1 MFKSLSINNY
11 ALIDR
16 LDISVEP
23 GFTVITGETGAGK
36 SIMLGALGILLG
48 GRAEARAVRTGAAK
62 CVVEAAFDVSALG
75 IQGFFD
81 ENDIDFDGE
90 ECILRRE
97 VTAAGKSR
105 AFINDT
111 PVPAARLKEL
121 GALVID
127 IHSQH
132 RNLLIGREDYLLDT
146 LDTVAANSAEKEAY
160 AEAFAHWRKAEEDLK
175 ALRLQA
181 EKGQTD
187 GDYLKFQLTQI
198 QEATLLPDEQEE
210 LEKENALLEHAEEI
224 KASLGSAAFAIN
236 GSDGERL
243 AELRRAAQLLESIAA
258 HLPEAAALAER
269 LESARIEIGD
279 IADEL
284 ERQSE
289 GIDFNPARAEQVAS
303 RLNLIYDLLQKH
315 RAASI
320 TELLALAKD
329 WEEQLNRLEN
339 MESLLEESQRRC
351 TALLADLS
359 KKGSVLTATRG
370 KAAKIV
376 EQSLTESLHT
386 LGMPNVS
393 IRFSL
398 QPREVPAAC
407 GMDTPVFL
415 FSANKN
421 VPMQPVSEIASG
433 GEIARVMLAL
443 KGLIAR
449 HKNLPTI
456 IFDEIDTGVSG
467 TMAERMAVMM
477 GEIAKHCQVL
487 CITHLPQI
495 AAKGNAHFRVH
506 KEENETGTTSHISRL
521 TPEERVREIAT
532 MLSGAEI
539 SEAAVS
545 NAKAL
550 LGMP

>member
-75 IQGFFD
+75 IQGFFE

-111 PVPAARLKEL
+111 PVPAARLKEI

-146 LDTVAANSAEKEAY
+146 LDTVAANTAEKEAY
-160 AEAFAHWRKAEEDLK
+160 AEAFAQWRKAEEDLK

-198 QEATLLPDEQEE
+198 QEAALLPDEQEE

-351 TALLADLS
+351 AALLVDLR
-359 KKGSVLTATRG
+359 KKGSALTAT
-370 KAAKIV
+370 AKIV

-393 IRFSL
+393 IQFSL

-495 AAKGNAHFRVH
+495 AAKGTAHFRVH
-506 KEENETGTTSHISRL
+506 KEESETGTTSHICLLS
-521 TPEERVREIAT
+521 PEERVREIAT
-532 MLSGAEI
+532 MLSGAAI

-545 NAKAL
+545 NAKEL
-550 LGMP
+550 LGKS

>member
-36 SIMLGALGILLG
+36 SIILGALGILLG

-111 PVPAARLKEL
+111 PVPAARLKEI

-146 LDTVAANSAEKEAY
+146 LDTVAANTAEKTAY
-160 AEAFAHWRKAEEDLK
+160 AAAYAHWRKAEEDLK

-198 QEATLLPDEQEE
+198 QEAALLPDEQEE

-236 GSDGERL
+236 GNDGERL

-351 TALLADLS
+351 AALLADLR

-370 KAAKIV
+370 KAAEIV

-393 IRFSL
+393 IQFSL

-521 TPEERVREIAT
+521 SPEERVREIAT

>member
-146 LDTVAANSAEKEAY
+146 LDIVAANSAEKEAY
-160 AEAFAHWRKAEEDLK
+160 AEAFAQWRKAEEDLK

-198 QEATLLPDEQEE
+198 QEAALLPDEQEE

-236 GSDGERL
+236 GGDGERL
-243 AELRRAAQLLESIAA
+243 AELRRAAQQLESIAA

-320 TELLALAKD
+320 ADLLALAKD

-351 TALLADLS
+351 AALLADLR

-370 KAAKIV
+370 KAAEIV

-521 TPEERVREIAT
+521 SPEERVREIAT

>member
-146 LDTVAANSAEKEAY
+146 LDIVAANSAEKEAY
-160 AEAFAHWRKAEEDLK
+160 AEAFAQWRKAEEDLK

-198 QEATLLPDEQEE
+198 QEAALLPDEQEE

-243 AELRRAAQLLESIAA
+243 AELRRAAQQLESIAA

-289 GIDFNPARAEQVAS
+289 GIDFNPARAEQVAN

-351 TALLADLS
+351 AALLADLR

-370 KAAKIV
+370 KAANIV

-521 TPEERVREIAT
+521 SPEERVREIAT

>member
-75 IQGFFD
+75 IQGFFE

-146 LDTVAANSAEKEAY
+146 LDTVAANTAEKEAY
-160 AEAFAHWRKAEEDLK
+160 AEAFVQWRKAEEDLK

-198 QEATLLPDEQEE
+198 QEAALLPDEQEE

-320 TELLALAKD
+320 TELLALAKG

-339 MESLLEESQRRC
+339 MESLLAESERRC
-351 TALLADLS
+351 AALLADLRQQ
-359 KKGSVLTATRG
+359 GSSLTATRG
-370 KAAKIV
+370 KAAEIV

-393 IRFSL
+393 IQFSL

-521 TPEERVREIAT
+521 SPEERVREIAT

>member
-36 SIMLGALGILLG
+36 SIILGALGILLG

-111 PVPAARLKEL
+111 PVPAARLKEI

-146 LDTVAANSAEKEAY
+146 LDTVAANTAEKTAY
-160 AEAFAHWRKAEEDLK
+160 AATYAQWRKAEEDLK

-198 QEATLLPDEQEE
+198 QEAALLPDEQEE

-320 TELLALAKD
+320 TELLALVKD

-351 TALLADLS
+351 TALLADLR
-359 KKGSVLTATRG
+359 KMGSVLTATRG
-370 KAAKIV
+370 KAANIV

-393 IRFSL
+393 IQFSL

-521 TPEERVREIAT
+521 SPEERVREIAT

>member
-36 SIMLGALGILLG
+36 SIILGALGILLG

-75 IQGFFD
+75 IQGFFE

-160 AEAFAHWRKAEEDLK
+160 AAAYAQWRKAEEDLK

-198 QEATLLPDEQEE
+198 QEAALLPDEQEE

-243 AELRRAAQLLESIAA
+243 AELRRAAQQLESIAA

-284 ERQSE
+284 ERQGE

-351 TALLADLS
+351 AALLADLH
-359 KKGSVLTATRG
+359 KQGSALTATRG
-370 KAAKIV
+370 KAANIV

-521 TPEERVREIAT
+521 SPEERVREIAT

>member
-75 IQGFFD
+75 IQGFFE

-111 PVPAARLKEL
+111 PVPAARLKEI

-146 LDTVAANSAEKEAY
+146 LDTVAANSAEKAAY
-160 AEAFAHWRKAEEDLK
+160 AEAYAQWRKAEEDLK

-198 QEATLLPDEQEE
+198 QEAALLPDEQEE

-236 GSDGERL
+236 GNEGERL

-284 ERQSE
+284 DRQSE

-320 TELLALAKD
+320 ADLLALAKD

-351 TALLADLS
+351 AALLADLR

-370 KAAKIV
+370 KAAEIV

-521 TPEERVREIAT
+521 SPEERVREIAT

>member
-36 SIMLGALGILLG
+36 SIILGALGILLG

-75 IQGFFD
+75 IQGFFE

-111 PVPAARLKEL
+111 PVPAARLKEI

-198 QEATLLPDEQEE
+198 QEAALLPDEQEE

-329 WEEQLNRLEN
+329 WEEQINRLEN

-351 TALLADLS
+351 AALLADLRQQ
-359 KKGSVLTATRG
+359 GSALTATRG
-370 KAAKIV
+370 KAAEIV

-393 IRFSL
+393 IQFSL

-521 TPEERVREIAT
+521 SPEERVREIAT

>member
-75 IQGFFD
+75 IQGFFE

-111 PVPAARLKEL
+111 PVPAARLKEI

-160 AEAFAHWRKAEEDLK
+160 AEAFANWRKAEEDLK

-198 QEATLLPDEQEE
+198 QEAALLPDEQEE

-236 GSDGERL
+236 GNDGERL

-269 LESARIEIGD
+269 LDSARIEIGD

-351 TALLADLS
+351 TALLADLR
-359 KKGSVLTATRG
+359 KQGSALTATRG
-370 KAAKIV
+370 KAANIV

-393 IRFSL
+393 IQFSL

-467 TMAERMAVMM
+467 TMAECMAVMM

-521 TPEERVREIAT
+521 SPEERVREIAT

-550 LGMP
+550 LGKS

>member
-23 GFTVITGETGAGK
+23 GFTVITGDTGAGK
-36 SIMLGALGILLG
+36 SIILGALGILLG

-75 IQGFFD
+75 IQGFFE

-111 PVPAARLKEL
+111 PVPAARLKEI

-160 AEAFAHWRKAEEDLK
+160 AEAFAQWRKAEEDLK

-198 QEATLLPDEQEE
+198 QEAALLPDEQEE

-303 RLNLIYDLLQKH
+303 RLNLISDLLQKH

-320 TELLALAKD
+320 ADLLALAKD
-329 WEEQLNRLEN
+329 WEEQLDRLEN

-351 TALLADLS
+351 AALLANLRQQ
-359 KKGSVLTATRG
+359 GSALTATRG
-370 KAAKIV
+370 KAAEIV

-393 IRFSL
+393 IQFSL

-521 TPEERVREIAT
+521 SPEERVREIAT

>member
-75 IQGFFD
+75 IQGFFE

-146 LDTVAANSAEKEAY
+146 LDTVAANTAEKEAY
-160 AEAFAHWRKAEEDLK
+160 AEAYAHWRKAEEDLK

-198 QEATLLPDEQEE
+198 QEAALLPDEQEE

-224 KASLGSAAFAIN
+224 KASLGSAAFAIS

-320 TELLALAKD
+320 AELLALAKD

-339 MESLLEESQRRC
+339 MESLLAESERRC
-351 TALLADLS
+351 TALLADLRQQ
-359 KKGSVLTATRG
+359 GSVLTATRG
-370 KAAKIV
+370 KAAEIV

-521 TPEERVREIAT
+521 SPEERVREIAT

-550 LGMP
+550 LGKS

>member
-111 PVPAARLKEL
+111 PVPAARLKEI

-146 LDTVAANSAEKEAY
+146 LDTVAANSAEKTAY
-160 AEAFAHWRKAEEDLK
+160 AEAYAQWRKAEEELK

-198 QEATLLPDEQEE
+198 QEAALLPDEQEE

-329 WEEQLNRLEN
+329 WEEQLDRLEN
-339 MESLLEESQRRC
+339 MESLLEESERRC
-351 TALLADLS
+351 AALLADLR
-359 KKGSVLTATRG
+359 KKGSTLTATRG
-370 KAAKIV
+370 KAA
-376 EQSLTESLHT
+376 
-386 LGMPNVS
+386 
-393 IRFSL
+393 
-398 QPREVPAAC
+398 
-407 GMDTPVFL
+407 
-415 FSANKN
+415 
-421 VPMQPVSEIASG
+421 EIA
-433 GEIARVMLAL
+433 EC
-443 KGLIAR
+443 
-449 HKNLPTI
+449 PT
-456 IFDEIDTGVSG
+456 
-467 TMAERMAVMM
+467 
-477 GEIAKHCQVL
+477 
-487 CITHLPQI
+487 
-495 AAKGNAHFRVH
+495 
-506 KEENETGTTSHISRL
+506 
-521 TPEERVREIAT
+521 
-532 MLSGAEI
+532 
-539 SEAAVS
+539 
-545 NAKAL
+545 
-550 LGMP
+550 

>member
-36 SIMLGALGILLG
+36 SIILGALGILLG

-75 IQGFFD
+75 IQGFFE

-146 LDTVAANSAEKEAY
+146 LDTVAANTAEKEAY
-160 AEAFAHWRKAEEDLK
+160 AEAFAQWRKAEEDLK

-198 QEATLLPDEQEE
+198 QEAALLPDEQEE

-236 GSDGERL
+236 GNDGERL

-351 TALLADLS
+351 AALLADLR

-393 IRFSL
+393 IQFSL

-521 TPEERVREIAT
+521 SPEERVREIAT

>member
-111 PVPAARLKEL
+111 PVPAARLKEI

-146 LDTVAANSAEKEAY
+146 LDTVAANTAEKEAY
-160 AEAFAHWRKAEEDLK
+160 AEAFANWRKAEEDLK

-198 QEATLLPDEQEE
+198 QEAALLPDEQEE

-243 AELRRAAQLLESIAA
+243 AELRRAAQQLESIAA

-284 ERQSE
+284 ERQGE

-320 TELLALAKD
+320 ADLLALAKD
-329 WEEQLNRLEN
+329 WEEQINRLEN

-351 TALLADLS
+351 AALLADLR

-370 KAAKIV
+370 KAAEIV

-393 IRFSL
+393 IQFSL

-521 TPEERVREIAT
+521 SPEERVREIAT

>member
-146 LDTVAANSAEKEAY
+146 LDTVAANTAEKTAY
-160 AEAFAHWRKAEEDLK
+160 AEAFAQWRKAEEDLK

-198 QEATLLPDEQEE
+198 QEAALLPDEQEE

-351 TALLADLS
+351 AALLADLR

-521 TPEERVREIAT
+521 SPEERVREIAT

>member
-36 SIMLGALGILLG
+36 SIILGALGILLG

-111 PVPAARLKEL
+111 PVPAARLKEI

-146 LDTVAANSAEKEAY
+146 LDTVAANTAEKTAY
-160 AEAFAHWRKAEEDLK
+160 AEAFAQWRKAEEDLK

-187 GDYLKFQLTQI
+187 GDYVKFQLTQI
-198 QEATLLPDEQEE
+198 QEAALLPDEQEE

-236 GSDGERL
+236 GNDGERL

-289 GIDFNPARAEQVAS
+289 GIDFNPARAEQVTN

-339 MESLLEESQRRC
+339 MESLLEENQRRC
-351 TALLADLS
+351 AALLADLR

-370 KAAKIV
+370 KAANIV

-521 TPEERVREIAT
+521 SPEERVREIAT

>member
-11 ALIDR
+11 ALINR

-75 IQGFFD
+75 IQEFFE

-111 PVPAARLKEL
+111 PVPAARLKEI

-146 LDTVAANSAEKEAY
+146 LDTVAANSAEKAAYEEAY
-160 AEAFAHWRKAEEDLK
+160 AQWRKAEEELK

-187 GDYLKFQLTQI
+187 GDYLKFQLMQI
-198 QEATLLPDEQEE
+198 QEAALLPDEQEE

-224 KASLGSAAFAIN
+224 KASLGAAAAAIN
-236 GSDGERL
+236 GNDGERL
-243 AELRRAAQLLESIAA
+243 SELRRAAQQLESIAA

-320 TELLALAKD
+320 ADLLALAKD

-351 TALLADLS
+351 AALLADLR

-370 KAAKIV
+370 KAANIV
-376 EQSLTESLHT
+376 EQSLTESLHS
-386 LGMPNVS
+386 LGMPNVT
-393 IRFSL
+393 IQFSL
-398 QPREVPAAC
+398 QPREMPAAG

-421 VPMQPVSEIASG
+421 VPVQPVSEIASG

-495 AAKGNAHFRVH
+495 AAKGTAHFRVH
-506 KEENETGTTSHISRL
+506 KEESETGTTSHICLLS
-521 TPEERVREIAT
+521 PEERVREIAT
-532 MLSGAEI
+532 MLSGAAI

-545 NAKAL
+545 NAKEL
-550 LGMP
+550 LGKS

>member
-111 PVPAARLKEL
+111 PVPAARLKEI

-160 AEAFAHWRKAEEDLK
+160 AAAYAQWRKAEEDLK

-187 GDYLKFQLTQI
+187 GDYLKFQLAQI
-198 QEATLLPDEQEE
+198 QEAALLPDEQEE

-236 GSDGERL
+236 GNDGERL

-284 ERQSE
+284 EHQSE

-320 TELLALAKD
+320 TELLVLAKD

-351 TALLADLS
+351 AALLADLR

-393 IRFSL
+393 IQFSL

-521 TPEERVREIAT
+521 SPEERVREIAT

>member
-75 IQGFFD
+75 IQGFFE

-146 LDTVAANSAEKEAY
+146 LDIVATNSAEKEAY

-198 QEATLLPDEQEE
+198 QEAALLPDEQEE

-320 TELLALAKD
+320 ADLLALAKD

-351 TALLADLS
+351 AALLADLR

-370 KAAKIV
+370 KAANIV

-521 TPEERVREIAT
+521 SPEERVREIAT

>member
-146 LDTVAANSAEKEAY
+146 LDTVAANSAEKTAY
-160 AEAFAHWRKAEEDLK
+160 AEAFAQWRKAEEDLK

-198 QEATLLPDEQEE
+198 QEAALLPDEQEE

-351 TALLADLS
+351 AALLANLR

-398 QPREVPAAC
+398 QQREVPAAC

-521 TPEERVREIAT
+521 SPEERVREIAT

>member
-75 IQGFFD
+75 IQDFFE

-146 LDTVAANSAEKEAY
+146 LDTVAANSAEKTAY
-160 AEAFAHWRKAEEDLK
+160 AEAYAQWRKAEEELK

-198 QEATLLPDEQEE
+198 QEAALLPDEQEE

-269 LESARIEIGD
+269 LDSARIEIGD

-320 TELLALAKD
+320 ADLLALAKD

-339 MESLLEESQRRC
+339 MESLLAESQRRC
-351 TALLADLS
+351 TALLADLR

-393 IRFSL
+393 IQFSL

-521 TPEERVREIAT
+521 SPEERVREIAT

>member
-1 MFKSLSINNY
+1 MFKSLTINNY

-36 SIMLGALGILLG
+36 SIILGALGILLG

-75 IQGFFD
+75 IQGFFE

-111 PVPAARLKEL
+111 PVPAARLKEI

-146 LDTVAANSAEKEAY
+146 LDTVAANSAEKTAY
-160 AEAFAHWRKAEEDLK
+160 AEAFAQWRKAEEDLK

-198 QEATLLPDEQEE
+198 QEAALLPDEQEE

-329 WEEQLNRLEN
+329 WEEQINRLEN

-351 TALLADLS
+351 TALLADLR

-370 KAAKIV
+370 KAAEIV

-393 IRFSL
+393 IQFSL
-398 QPREVPAAC
+398 QPREMPAAS

-521 TPEERVREIAT
+521 SPEERVREIAT

>member
-36 SIMLGALGILLG
+36 SIILGALGILLG

-75 IQGFFD
+75 IQGFFE

-146 LDTVAANSAEKEAY
+146 LDTVAANSAEKTAY
-160 AEAFAHWRKAEEDLK
+160 AEAFAQWRKAEEDLK

-198 QEATLLPDEQEE
+198 QEAALLPDEQEE

-351 TALLADLS
+351 AALLADLR

-370 KAAKIV
+370 KAAEIV

-521 TPEERVREIAT
+521 SPEERVREIAT

>member
-111 PVPAARLKEL
+111 PVPAARLKEI

-160 AEAFAHWRKAEEDLK
+160 AEAFAQWRKAEEDLK

-198 QEATLLPDEQEE
+198 QEAALLPDEQEE

-236 GSDGERL
+236 GNDGERL

-289 GIDFNPARAEQVAS
+289 GIDFNPARAEQVTS

-339 MESLLEESQRRC
+339 MESLLAESQRRC
-351 TALLADLS
+351 AALLVDLR
-359 KKGSVLTATRG
+359 KKGSALTATRG
-370 KAAKIV
+370 KAAKVV

-393 IRFSL
+393 IQFSL

-521 TPEERVREIAT
+521 SPEERVREIAT

>member
-75 IQGFFD
+75 IQGFFE

-146 LDTVAANSAEKEAY
+146 LDTVAANSAEKTAY
-160 AEAFAHWRKAEEDLK
+160 AEAFAHWRKAEEDLR

-198 QEATLLPDEQEE
+198 QEAALLPDEQEE

-351 TALLADLS
+351 AALLADLR

-370 KAAKIV
+370 KAAEIV

-521 TPEERVREIAT
+521 SPEERVREIAT

>member
-75 IQGFFD
+75 IQGFFE

-146 LDTVAANSAEKEAY
+146 LDTVAANTAEKEAY
-160 AEAFAHWRKAEEDLK
+160 AAAYAQWRKAEEDLK

-187 GDYLKFQLTQI
+187 GDYLKFQLAQI
-198 QEATLLPDEQEE
+198 QEAALLPDEQEE

-236 GSDGERL
+236 GNDGERL

-320 TELLALAKD
+320 TELLALAKG

-339 MESLLEESQRRC
+339 MESLLAESERRC
-351 TALLADLS
+351 AALLADLR

-370 KAAKIV
+370 KAAEIV

-393 IRFSL
+393 IQFSL

-521 TPEERVREIAT
+521 SPEERVREIAT

>member
-146 LDTVAANSAEKEAY
+146 LDTVAANSAEKTAY
-160 AEAFAHWRKAEEDLK
+160 AEAFAQWRKAEEDLK

-198 QEATLLPDEQEE
+198 QEAALLPDEQEE

-243 AELRRAAQLLESIAA
+243 TELRRAAQLLESIAA

-351 TALLADLS
+351 AALLANLR

-398 QPREVPAAC
+398 QQREVPAAC

-521 TPEERVREIAT
+521 SPEERVREIAT

>member
-36 SIMLGALGILLG
+36 SIILGALGILLG

-111 PVPAARLKEL
+111 PVPAARLKEI

-146 LDTVAANSAEKEAY
+146 LDTVAANFAEKEAY
-160 AEAFAHWRKAEEDLK
+160 AEAFAQWRKAEEDLK

-198 QEATLLPDEQEE
+198 QEAALLPDEQEE

-269 LESARIEIGD
+269 LDSARIEIGD

-351 TALLADLS
+351 AALLADLR
-359 KKGSVLTATRG
+359 KKGSALTATRG

-393 IRFSL
+393 IQFSL

-521 TPEERVREIAT
+521 SPEERVREIAT

>member
-198 QEATLLPDEQEE
+198 QEAALLPDEQEE

-351 TALLADLS
+351 AALLADLR

-370 KAAKIV
+370 KAANIV

-521 TPEERVREIAT
+521 SPEERVREIAT

>member
-111 PVPAARLKEL
+111 PVPAARLKEI

-160 AEAFAHWRKAEEDLK
+160 AEAFAQWRKAEEDLK

-198 QEATLLPDEQEE
+198 QEAALLPDEQEE

-243 AELRRAAQLLESIAA
+243 AELRRAAQQLESIAA

-320 TELLALAKD
+320 TELLVLAKD

-351 TALLADLS
+351 TALLADLR
-359 KKGSVLTATRG
+359 KKGSALTATRG

-393 IRFSL
+393 IQFSL

-521 TPEERVREIAT
+521 SPEERVREIAT

>member
-11 ALIDR
+11 ALINR

-75 IQGFFD
+75 IQEFFE

-111 PVPAARLKEL
+111 PVPAARLKEI

-146 LDTVAANSAEKEAY
+146 LDTVAANSAEKAAYEEAY
-160 AEAFAHWRKAEEDLK
+160 AQWRKAEEELK

-198 QEATLLPDEQEE
+198 QEAALLPDEQEE

-224 KASLGSAAFAIN
+224 KASLGAAAAAIN
-236 GSDGERL
+236 GNDGERL

-351 TALLADLS
+351 AALLADLH
-359 KKGSVLTATRG
+359 KQGSALTATRG
-370 KAAKIV
+370 KAAEIV

-393 IRFSL
+393 IQFSL

-521 TPEERVREIAT
+521 SPEERVREIAT

-550 LGMP
+550 LGKS

>member
-36 SIMLGALGILLG
+36 SIILGALSILLG

-111 PVPAARLKEL
+111 PVPAARLKEI

-160 AEAFAHWRKAEEDLK
+160 AEAYAHWRKAEEDLK

-198 QEATLLPDEQEE
+198 QEAALLPDEQEE

-320 TELLALAKD
+320 ADLLALAKD
-329 WEEQLNRLEN
+329 WEEQINRLEN

-351 TALLADLS
+351 AALLADLRQQ
-359 KKGSVLTATRG
+359 GSVLTATRG
-370 KAAKIV
+370 KAAEIV

-521 TPEERVREIAT
+521 SPEERVREIAT

-545 NAKAL
+545 NAKEL
-550 LGMP
+550 LGKS

>member
-36 SIMLGALGILLG
+36 SIILGALGILLG

-146 LDTVAANSAEKEAY
+146 LDTVAANSAEKAAY
-160 AEAFAHWRKAEEDLK
+160 AAAYAQWRKAEEELK

-198 QEATLLPDEQEE
+198 QEAALLPDEQEE

-339 MESLLEESQRRC
+339 MESLLEESERRC
-351 TALLADLS
+351 TALLADLR
-359 KKGSVLTATRG
+359 KLGSVLTATRG

-376 EQSLTESLHT
+376 EQSLTESLHS
-386 LGMPNVS
+386 LGMPNVT
-393 IRFSL
+393 IQFSL
-398 QPREVPAAC
+398 QPREMPAAS

-421 VPMQPVSEIASG
+421 VPVLPVSEIASG

-521 TPEERVREIAT
+521 SPEERVREIAT

>member
-111 PVPAARLKEL
+111 PVPAARLKEI

-160 AEAFAHWRKAEEDLK
+160 AEAFAQWRKAEEDLK

-198 QEATLLPDEQEE
+198 QEAALLPDEQEE

-351 TALLADLS
+351 AALLADLR

-370 KAAKIV
+370 KAANIV

-393 IRFSL
+393 IQFSL

-521 TPEERVREIAT
+521 SPEERVREIAT

>member
-75 IQGFFD
+75 IQGFFE

-146 LDTVAANSAEKEAY
+146 LDTVAANTAEKEAY
-160 AEAFAHWRKAEEDLK
+160 AEAFALWRKAEEDLK

-198 QEATLLPDEQEE
+198 QEAALLPDEQEE

-224 KASLGSAAFAIN
+224 KAALGSAAFAIN

-351 TALLADLS
+351 AALLADLH
-359 KKGSVLTATRG
+359 KQGSVLTATRG

-393 IRFSL
+393 IHFSL
-398 QPREVPAAC
+398 QPREVPAAS

-521 TPEERVREIAT
+521 SPEERVREIAT

>member
-97 VTAAGKSR
+97 VTATGKSR

-132 RNLLIGREDYLLDT
+132 RNLLIGREDYLLNT
-146 LDTVAANSAEKEAY
+146 LDTVAANTAEKEAY
-160 AEAFAHWRKAEEDLK
+160 AAAYTHWRKAEEDLK

-243 AELRRAAQLLESIAA
+243 AELRRAAQLLESIAV

-339 MESLLEESQRRC
+339 MESLLEESERRC
-351 TALLADLS
+351 TALLANLH
-359 KKGSVLTATRG
+359 KMGSVLTATRG

-521 TPEERVREIAT
+521 SPEERVREIAT

>member
-111 PVPAARLKEL
+111 PVPAARLKEI

-146 LDTVAANSAEKEAY
+146 LDTVAANTAEKEAY
-160 AEAFAHWRKAEEDLK
+160 AEAYAHWRKAEEDLK

-198 QEATLLPDEQEE
+198 QEAALLPDEQEE

-236 GSDGERL
+236 GNDGERL
-243 AELRRAAQLLESIAA
+243 AELRRAAQLLESIAV

-320 TELLALAKD
+320 TELLALVKD

-351 TALLADLS
+351 TALLADLR

-370 KAAKIV
+370 KAAEIV

-393 IRFSL
+393 IQFSL
-398 QPREVPAAC
+398 QPREVPAAS

>member
-75 IQGFFD
+75 IQGFFE

-111 PVPAARLKEL
+111 PVPAARLKEI

-146 LDTVAANSAEKEAY
+146 LDTVAANSAEKAAY
-160 AEAFAHWRKAEEDLK
+160 AEAYAQWRKAEEDLK

-198 QEATLLPDEQEE
+198 QEAALLPDEQEE

-320 TELLALAKD
+320 SELLALAKG
-329 WEEQLNRLEN
+329 WEEQLDRLEN

-351 TALLADLS
+351 AALLADLR

-521 TPEERVREIAT
+521 SPEERVREIAT

>member
-146 LDTVAANSAEKEAY
+146 LDIVAANSAEKEAY
-160 AEAFAHWRKAEEDLK
+160 AEAFAQWRKAEEDLK

-198 QEATLLPDEQEE
+198 QEAALLPDEQEE

-320 TELLALAKD
+320 TELLALAKG

-339 MESLLEESQRRC
+339 MESLLAESERRC
-351 TALLADLS
+351 AALLADLR

-370 KAAKIV
+370 KAANIV

-521 TPEERVREIAT
+521 SPEERVREIAT